1 MLHGKARSARPVED
15 KDVTGSVGM
24 AAQDGRPQGS
34 RTRNLVTV
42 VSLAILVGIE
52 VFGLALAAGWAIA
65 GLFELGDYVSYAL
78 MLAFSVLAAYGMVN
92 LMRRV
97 LKVEHIGGR

>member
-1 MLHGKARSARPVED
+1 
-15 KDVTGSVGM
+15 M
-24 AAQDGRPQGS
+24 AAQGGRPQGGK
-34 RTRNLVTV
+34 TRNLVTV

-52 VFGLALAAGWAIA
+52 VFVLALAAGWAIA
-65 GLFELGDYVSYAL
+65 GLFELGEYVSYAL
-78 MLAFSVLAAYGMVN
+78 MLAFSVLAAYGMAN

>member
-1 MLHGKARSARPVED
+1 MHGNARSARPVEEM
-15 KDVTGSVGM
+15 DVTGSVGM
-24 AAQDGRPQGS
+24 AAQGGSAQGS
-34 RTRNLVTV
+34 KTRNLVTV
-42 VSLAILVGIE
+42 VSLALLVGIE

-65 GLFELGDYVSYAL
+65 GLFELGDYVGYAL
-78 MLAFSVLAAYGMVN
+78 MLAFSVFAAYGMAN